1 MSNVES
7 PNSNKPRG
15 LHRLLDRELMKLETI
30 SLEEFTSDVV
40 ETSEVQ
46 ELTQTELVAHTRIE
60 TLEELLESDLIATSV
75 KEEITRLKMDGA
87 VGQVDMAKRA
97 VEMFNLVDQLR
108 MTLEESDAETLRQV
122 QSVVSHALAL
132 LREMGIHE
140 VDVYGQ
146 YVDEEFM
153 ELLGTIPI
161 EEAAEGLQ
169 TYQVGFV
176 YRRAFSFEGTGKVIQ
191 DALVKTVS

>member
-1 MSNVES
+1 
-7 PNSNKPRG
+7 
-15 LHRLLDRELMKLETI
+15 MKLETI